1 LGVLC
6 EESSK
11 ELLLFFSI
19 YIFLID
25 RVGNAHSLKSMSILL
40 YWGEDE
46 FALNQAIK
54 DLQQQTVTAAWMSF
68 NYQKIGGDKADGAI
82 EALNQA
88 MTPPFGAG
96 QRLVW
101 LADTTMFAQSNES
114 LLAELERTIP
124 AIPDSS
130 VLLITCTNKPDG
142 RSKITKFI
150 QKHAQIK
157 EFALVSA
164 WKGAEIE
171 QQVRQTAQELKVKL
185 TPEAIELL
193 AISVGNNTRQ
203 LHTELTKLSLY
214 SADRSQPLSADEVG
228 SLVAITTQNS
238 LQLAEALRQ
247 GEIDRALD
255 LINALVQ
262 RNEPALKIVATLV
275 GQFRTWLWV
284 KALIEA
290 GEQDEVIA
298 KEADIGNPKRLY
310 FLRKDLQKISARKL
324 VAAFQELLVLE
335 FALKQGND
343 PIMALQTQAM
353 KICQVIQ

>member
-1 LGVLC
+1 
-6 EESSK
+6 
-11 ELLLFFSI
+11 
-19 YIFLID
+19 
-25 RVGNAHSLKSMSILL
+25 MTILL

-46 FALNQAIK
+46 FAMTQAIK
-54 DLQQQTVTAAWMSF
+54 DLQQQTVTAAWASF
-68 NYQKIGGDKADGAI
+68 NFQKILGDKAEGAM

-96 QRLVW
+96 RRLVW
-101 LADTTMFAQSNES
+101 LADTSMFTQSNDN

-130 VLLITCTNKPDG
+130 VLLITCPNKPDG
-142 RSKITKFI
+142 RSKVTKFV
-150 QKHAQIK
+150 QKHAQVK

-171 QQVRQTAQELKVKL
+171 QQVRQVANELQVKL
-185 TPEAIELL
+185 TSAAIELL

-214 SADRSQPLSADEVG
+214 GADRPQPLTAIEVG
-228 SLVAITTQNS
+228 NLVAITTQNS
-238 LQLAEALRQ
+238 LQLAEALRH

-284 KALIEA
+284 KALVEA
-290 GEQDEVIA
+290 GEQDEFIA

-310 FLRKDLQKISARKL
+310 FLRKNLQKISAHKL
-324 VAAFQELLVLE
+324 AAAFQELLVLE

-343 PIMALQTQAM
+343 PIMTLQTQAIN
-353 KICQVIQ
+353 ICQAVK

>member
-1 LGVLC
+1 
-6 EESSK
+6 
-11 ELLLFFSI
+11 
-19 YIFLID
+19 
-25 RVGNAHSLKSMSILL
+25 VGNAHNLESMSILL

-68 NYQKIGGDKADGAI
+68 NYQKIGGDKADGAIAGGASKAI

-150 QKHAQIK
+150 QKHAQVK

-171 QQVRQTAQELKVKL
+171 QQVRQTALDMQVKL
-185 TPEAIELL
+185 TAEAIELL

-203 LHTELTKLSLY
+203 LHTELTKLSLF
-214 SADRSQPLSADEVG
+214 SADRSQPLTVDEVG
-228 SLVAITTQNS
+228 SLVAVTTQNS

-247 GEIDRALD
+247 GEIDQALD

-284 KALIEA
+284 KALIEI

-310 FLRKDLQKISARKL
+310 FLRKDLQKISAHKL
-324 VAAFQELLVLE
+324 AAAFQELLVLE
-335 FALKQGND
+335 FALKQGNN
-343 PIMALQTQAM
+343 PIMTLQTQAM
-353 KICQVIQ
+353 KICQVVQ